1 MKAQD
6 IMSRRVIT
14 VRRDSELKEAIATML
29 ERGISG
35 MPVTDENGA
44 LVGMLT
50 EGDLLRRSE
59 LGTERRRARWL
70 ELLIGPGKLAAEYTR
85 AHGQTVADVMS
96 DSLHYATPEMPLQQV
111 VDMMERQRIK
121 RVPVLDQGRLVGIIT
136 RANLLRA
143 LALAAPSL
151 PAASPSDEQMRQ
163 QLETELA
170 ASAWAPCSMLNVVV
184 QKSEVHL
191 YGTILDGRERE
202 ALCVAARNI
211 PGVTAVHDHLVWCE
225 PTSGMVVEEPP
236 EPDQPGQPGQPG
248 A

>member
-14 VRRDSELKEAIATML
+14 VRRDSDLQQAIAIML
-29 ERGISG
+29 EHGISG
-35 MPVTDENGA
+35 MPVTNENGA

-59 LGTERRRARWL
+59 LGTERRRPRWL
-70 ELLIGPGKLAAEYTR
+70 EFLIGPGKLAAEYTH
-85 AHGQTVADVMS
+85 AHGRSVADAMS
-96 DSLHYATPEMPLQQV
+96 ESLHYATPDMPLQQV

-143 LALAAPSL
+143 LALAAPAL
-151 PAASPSDEQMRQ
+151 PASSPSDQQIRQ
-163 QLETELA
+163 QLQTELA
-170 ASAWAPCSMLNVVV
+170 ASAWAPCSMLDVVV
-184 QKSEVHL
+184 QQGEVHL

-202 ALCVAARNI
+202 ALCVAARNT

-225 PTSGMVVEEPP
+225 PTSGMVVETPS
-236 EPDQPGQPGQPG
+236 EPDQPGQRG

>member
-14 VRRDSELKEAIATML
+14 VRRDSDLQQAIATML
-29 ERGISG
+29 DHGISG
-35 MPVTDENGA
+35 MPVTNENGA

-59 LGTERRRARWL
+59 LGTERRRPRWL
-70 ELLIGPGKLAAEYTR
+70 EFLIGPGKLAAEYTH
-85 AHGQTVADVMS
+85 AHGRSVADAMS
-96 DSLHYATPEMPLQQV
+96 ESLHYATPDMPLQQV

-143 LALAAPSL
+143 LALAAPTL
-151 PAASPSDEQMRQ
+151 PASSPSDQQIRQ
-163 QLETELA
+163 QLQTELA
-170 ASAWAPCSMLNVVV
+170 ASAWAPCSMLDVVV
-184 QKSEVHL
+184 QQSEVHL

-202 ALCVAARNI
+202 ALCVAARNT

-225 PTSGMVVEEPP
+225 PTSGVVVETPSE
-236 EPDQPGQPGQPG
+236 PGQPGQRG

>member
-14 VRRDSELKEAIATML
+14 VKRDSDLQQAIAIML
-29 ERGISG
+29 EHGISG
-35 MPVTDENGA
+35 MPVTNENGA

-59 LGTERRRARWL
+59 LGTERRRPRWL
-70 ELLIGPGKLAAEYTR
+70 EFLIGPGKLAAEYTH
-85 AHGQTVADVMS
+85 AHGRSVADAMS
-96 DSLHYATPEMPLQQV
+96 ESLHYATPDMPLQQV

-143 LALAAPSL
+143 LALAAPTL
-151 PAASPSDEQMRQ
+151 PASSPSDQQIRQ
-163 QLETELA
+163 QLQTELA
-170 ASAWAPCSMLNVVV
+170 ASAWAPCSMLDVVV
-184 QKSEVHL
+184 QQGEVHL

-202 ALCVAARNI
+202 ALCVAARNT

-225 PTSGMVVEEPP
+225 PTSGMVVETPS
-236 EPDQPGQPGQPG
+236 EPDQPGQRG

>member
-14 VRRDSELKEAIATML
+14 VRRDTELKDAIAAML
-29 ERGISG
+29 EHGISG
-35 MPVTDENGA
+35 MPVTDENGT

-59 LGTERRRARWL
+59 LGTERHRPRWL
-70 ELLIGPGKLAAEYTR
+70 EFLIGPGKLAAEYTH
-85 AHGQTVADVMS
+85 AHGRTVADAMS
-96 DSLHYATPEMPLQQV
+96 ASLHCATPDMPLQQV

-121 RVPVLDQGRLVGIIT
+121 RVPVLDQGRLAGIIT

-143 LALAAPSL
+143 LALVAPTLPASL
-151 PAASPSDEQMRQ
+151 PTDEEIRQ

-170 ASAWAPCSMLNVVV
+170 ASAWAPRSMLNLVV
-184 QKSEVHL
+184 QKGEVHL

-225 PTSGMVVEEPP
+225 PTSGMMVEEPP
-236 EPDQPGQPGQPG
+236 EPDQPGQRG